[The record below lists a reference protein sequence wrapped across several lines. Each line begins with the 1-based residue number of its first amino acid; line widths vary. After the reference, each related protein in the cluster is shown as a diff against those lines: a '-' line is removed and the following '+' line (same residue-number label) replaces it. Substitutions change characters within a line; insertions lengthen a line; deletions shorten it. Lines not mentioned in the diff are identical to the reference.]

1 MVTEETT
8 PRLGRR
14 PLGGTGIQVSPLAL
28 SAWSV
33 RAAGKAGL
41 KLSPEDIER
50 AFHEHGINTFLVTWQ
65 MKEVAE
71 GVRRLV
77 RAGHRDELVL
87 ITELGIPIGAF
98 IRRGFEK
105 NARALGVDVFD
116 VVLLGWVQAR
126 WYVTGKTWPAM
137 RRLKEEGKTRAIGF
151 SSHNRVLSARLAR
164 ETGADV
170 LMIRYNAA
178 HRGAER
184 DLFAGFGQDRPAF
197 IAYTATRWGM
207 LLQPL
212 PKAGFPRGMTAPEC
226 YRFALSHPS
235 VDLVLCAARTPG
247 EIREDVAGVLEGPLD
262 PARHAEACRFGD
274 AVHAAAR
281 GGLRWMYR
289 QG

>member
-1 MVTEETT
+1 MVTEETP

-14 PLGGTGIQVSPLAL
+14 LLGGTGIQVSPLAL

-41 KLSPEDIER
+41 KLSAGEIER

-65 MKEVAE
+65 MREVAE

-87 ITELGIPIGAF
+87 ITELGIPTAAF

-212 PKAGFPRGMTAPEC
+212 PKAGFPTGMTAPEC

-274 AVHAAAR
+274 GVHAAAR